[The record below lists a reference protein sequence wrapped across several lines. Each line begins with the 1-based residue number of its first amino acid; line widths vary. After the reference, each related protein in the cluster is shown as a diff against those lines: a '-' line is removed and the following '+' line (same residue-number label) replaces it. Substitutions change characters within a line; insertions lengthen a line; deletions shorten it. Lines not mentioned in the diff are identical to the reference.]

1 MLIHIDILDALVIPL
16 DALSSKAKSAL
27 RITRSCSN
35 LIETLYLYNLSEL
48 PIAELIFVD
57 CSSLSLRLHI
67 IFLSTTA
74 SIGQF
79 YLVAIVRRP
88 IPLLMQTVQV
98 PCHIGHAT
106 IRTDRP
112 ILAVT
117 MTIAIGSLLS
127 IMISSIVR
135 INRISRRFG
144 RTPRT
149 QKVKKRFITKF
160 MSSCNQV
167 VSIFRLPAWNSTI
180 TTTEWMRFSGGLLA
194 LEEGEE

>member
-1 MLIHIDILDALVIPL
+1 MHQGNNY
-16 DALSSKAKSAL
+16 ALSSKVHWGSLEVVRIWLRHYPYTTFQNCLLPNSFSLTARLFHSA
-27 RITRSCSN
+27 
-35 LIETLYLYNLSEL
+35 Y
-48 PIAELIFVD
+48 
-57 CSSLSLRLHI
+57 

-167 VSIFRLPAWNSTI
+167 ASIWERKGCRAWNSTV

-194 LEEGEE
+194 LEEGEEWCISLK